1 MGKGWSIFGGG
12 GSGFLEITIINF
24 TSQLLFNLLSM
35 CRLKMLNHWLFFTY
49 DFSLFHF
56 IKSFLIVF

>member
-24 TSQLLFNLLSM
+24 TSKLLFNLLSM
-35 CRLKMLNHWLFFTY
+35 CRPKNVK
-49 DFSLFHF
+49 SLAIFH
-56 IKSFLIVF
+56 L